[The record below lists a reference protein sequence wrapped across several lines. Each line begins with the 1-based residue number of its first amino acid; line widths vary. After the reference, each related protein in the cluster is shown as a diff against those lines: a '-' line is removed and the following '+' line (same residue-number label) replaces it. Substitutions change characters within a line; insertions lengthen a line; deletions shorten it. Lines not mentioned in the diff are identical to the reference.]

1 MGHGLII
8 KEVIQGSLAEEAG
21 IQAGQRIVSINGNK
35 LQDLIDLE
43 FYQADGE
50 ISVLLECDQ
59 EGAFEVV
66 FEKDPDER
74 LGLVLDPPPIRRCPN
89 DCDFCFVDQM
99 PPGQRQSLYIRD
111 EDYRYSFMYGNF
123 ITLTN
128 LSEKD
133 YQRILSQRLSP
144 LYISV
149 HATDSVVRKRLLRNE
164 RAPDIL
170 ERIDLLV
177 KGGIRLQTQIVV
189 TPGVNDG
196 EVLDRSVKD
205 LSARYPGVSSLAI
218 VPVGL
223 TQHRSNLPSIAQIDM
238 DFARKMLGVIERY
251 QRPFIEK
258 WDDPFV
264 YPADEWY
271 VIAGKS
277 FPALKRYGSLLQL
290 GNGVGMVSLFQTQWR
305 QKLSRSRQSF
315 LSLLEME
322 PESSPPCIAL
332 ITGTAFNPY
341 LLKLVALL
349 EEKFPGWNGKIRV
362 IQVENRLFGA
372 SVTVAGLLGGNDILD
387 AVQKEGLPPGSW
399 ILIPDVAIRAD
410 SDVLIDDL
418 SVSFLSKTIGTPVFQ
433 VPSEAAGFW
442 DWVLEN
448 LSSLE
453 RRSGRLK
460 AVAR

>member
-1 MGHGLII
+1 MGQGLII

-21 IQAGQRIVSINGNK
+21 IRPGQRIVSINGNK

-50 ISVLLECDQ
+50 IAVLLECDQ
-59 EGAFEVV
+59 EGSFEVV

-149 HATDSVVRKRLLRNE
+149 HATDPVVRKRLLRNE

-196 EVLDRSVKD
+196 EVLDRSVKE

-305 QKLSRSRQSF
+305 QRLSRSRQGFPS
-315 LSLLEME
+315 LSEMD
-322 PESSPPCIAL
+322 PENSPPCIAL
-332 ITGTAFNPY
+332 ITGTAFKPY

-372 SVTVAGLLGGNDILD
+372 SVTVAGLLAGNDILD
-387 AVQKEGLPPGSW
+387 AVHKEGLPSGAW
-399 ILIPDVAIRAD
+399 ILIPDVAIRTD
-410 SDVLIDDL
+410 SDVLIDDV
-418 SVSFLSKTIGTPVFQ
+418 SVSALSQTIGTPVFQ
-433 VPSEAAGFW
+433 VPSEASGFW
-442 DWVLEN
+442 DWVLEK
-448 LSSLE
+448 LASLE
-453 RRSGRLK
+453 HRSDRLK

>member
-1 MGHGLII
+1 MGQGLII
-8 KEVIQGSLAEEAG
+8 KEVLPGSLADEAG
-21 IQAGQRIVSINGNK
+21 IRTGQRIVSINGNK
-35 LQDLIDLE
+35 LLDLIDLE
-43 FYQADGE
+43 FYQADGD
-50 ISVLLECDQ
+50 IVVMLECDQ
-59 EGAFEVV
+59 DGIFEID

-74 LGLVLDPPPIRRCPN
+74 LGIVLDPPPIRRCPN

-128 LSEKD
+128 LSERD

-149 HATDSVVRKRLLRNE
+149 HATDPAVRKRLLRNE

-170 ERIDLLV
+170 DRIDHLV
-177 KGGIRLQTQIVV
+177 NGGIRLQTQIVV
-189 TPGVNDG
+189 TPGINDG
-196 EVLDRSVKD
+196 EVLDRSVKE

-223 TQHRSNLPSIAQIDM
+223 TQHRSNLPSIDLIGP

-277 FPALKRYGSLLQL
+277 FPALKRYGSLPQL

-305 QKLSRSRQSF
+305 QKLSRNRQDL
-315 LSLLEME
+315 LSLRGMDTADA
-322 PESSPPCIAL
+322 PPCLAL
-332 ITGTAFNPY
+332 VTGTAFKPY
-341 LLKLVALL
+341 LVKLVALL
-349 EEKFPGWNGKIRV
+349 EEKFPGWGGGIRV
-362 IQVENRLFGA
+362 VPVENRLFGS
-372 SVTVAGLLGGNDILD
+372 SVTVAGLLGGGDILS
-387 AVQKEGLPPGSW
+387 AIQNESLPYGSW
-399 ILIPDVAIRAD
+399 VLIPDVAVRAD
-410 SDVLIDDL
+410 SDVLIDDHSISSL
-418 SVSFLSKTIGTPVFQ
+418 SQATGYPVFQ
-433 VPSEAAGFW
+433 VPSEASGFW
-442 DWVLEN
+442 DWLLEN
-448 LSSLE
+448 LPSAEHSSA
-453 RRSGRLK
+453 SVK
-460 AVAR
+460 AAAR